1 MEADAPVQVMRPT
14 LAAVALTFTLYPAAV
29 PRAGAQS
36 LAGLGNTPTIGAVLP
51 AFEARALDGS
61 LKRFDYPKGKTT
73 VLLFFLSSCP
83 TCHKMIPEWNRAFA
97 KRAPQVEIW
106 GVILDQEPPGFF
118 DLLPVAFPVVRS
130 PGVEFTRT
138 HNINRVPLTLRVG
151 PGGKIE
157 DLSLGQID
165 PIRLGELLRP

>member
-1 MEADAPVQVMRPT
+1 MRTTIAAAP
-14 LAAVALTFTLYPAAV
+14 LTVVLLLSAV
-29 PRAGAQS
+29 PPLRAQS
-36 LAGLGNTPTIGAVLP
+36 LAGLNNTPTIGAALP
-51 AFEARALDGS
+51 PFEARGLDGS
-61 LKRFDYPKGKTT
+61 TRRFDFPKGKTT

-83 TCHKMIPEWNRAFA
+83 TCHKMIPEWNKAYA
-97 KRAPQVEIW
+97 KHAPQVEIW

-118 DLLPVAFPVVRS
+118 DVMPVAFPVVRS
-130 PGVEFTRT
+130 PGPEFTRA

-165 PIRLGELLRP
+165 PIRLGELVRP

>member
-1 MEADAPVQVMRPT
+1 MRAT
-14 LAAVALTFTLYPAAV
+14 SAAVALTFLLLPASA
-29 PRAGAQS
+29 PPARAQALAS
-36 LAGLGNTPTIGAVLP
+36 LAGTPTIGAVLP
-51 AFEARALDGS
+51 PFEARALDGS
-61 LKRFDYPKGKTT
+61 VKRIAYPKGKTT

-97 KRAPQVEIW
+97 RRAPGVEIW

-118 DLLPVAFPVVRS
+118 DLMPVAFPVLRN
-130 PGVEFTRT
+130 PGLEFTRA
-138 HNINRVPLTLRVG
+138 HNINRVPLTLRVA

-165 PIRLGELLRP
+165 PIRVGELLRP